1 MTQIYAIKVK
11 LSENQK
17 RNLSRA
23 NFHQRETII
32 LRLASNALAG
42 SDTLYVPS
50 NIVKR
55 LNKNRRLNKLAW
67 ISN

>member
-1 MTQIYAIKVK
+1 MTRLYEIIVK
-11 LSENQK
+11 LSGNQK

-23 NFHQRETII
+23 FHQRETIV
-32 LRLASNALAG
+32 LRLAGNG

-55 LNKNRRLNKLAW
+55 LNKNRN
-67 ISN
+67 